1 MATRKDT
8 DASVQEHK
16 CRINRTGSYYTNVE
30 QASSKVGSLHN
41 IQNLGE
47 LNSKAGNYQIS
58 RVNNISTRQIEKEAS
73 QATET
78 TKVTAN
84 DIKTIQTAESKH
96 TNKQVQ
102 FSFQALMAKQI
113 TVSPTQLLL
122 ELQNKEIEEQISRV
136 TDSLVEMR
144 VLASEAK
151 MGYEDLIKVKQDQV
165 TAYERRFTAE
175 IESLNQ
181 QLERESAQF
190 NSFHSSLQHKGKP
203 K

>member
-1 MATRKDT
+1 
-8 DASVQEHK
+8 
-16 CRINRTGSYYTNVE
+16 
-30 QASSKVGSLHN
+30 
-41 IQNLGE
+41 
-47 LNSKAGNYQIS
+47 
-58 RVNNISTRQIEKEAS
+58 
-73 QATET
+73 
-78 TKVTAN
+78 
-84 DIKTIQTAESKH
+84 
-96 TNKQVQ
+96 
-102 FSFQALMAKQI
+102 MAKQI

-165 TAYERRFTAE
+165 TAYERRFTVE